1 MMQTGHLDTDT
12 LVRAIDDE
20 LNPSEHFAI
29 DSHLASCEQCQIRF
43 EELRVL
49 SVRID
54 AWAASIPLVS
64 TAADRDGL
72 QSELDRRE
80 ASARRHRKSGKL
92 TRRAGW
98 GIAVAAGV
106 AVTLMLF
113 PRLRHDAAI
122 LESPQASQAAGGTLE
137 VEGETFVSLP
147 YSNADLP
154 MSTPRIVRMQVPVAS
169 LLDAGVVFE
178 PVSNDA
184 QALDRSVL
192 ADVLLGMDGEPLGVH
207 VIGFE

>member
-20 LNPSEHFAI
+20 LSPSEHFAI
-29 DSHLASCEQCQIRF
+29 DGHLASCEQCQARF

-64 TAADRDGL
+64 TSADRDSL
-72 QSELDRRE
+72 QGELNRRE
-80 ASARRHRKSGKL
+80 ASAIRHKKSGRL
-92 TRRAGW
+92 ARRAGW
-98 GIAVAAGV
+98 GLAVAAGV

-113 PRLRHDAAI
+113 PRLRQDAS
-122 LESPQASQAAGGTLE
+122 LESPQANQVAGGTLE
-137 VEGETFVSLP
+137 IEGETFVSLP
-147 YSNADLP
+147 YSNAELP

-169 LLDAGVVFE
+169 LLDAGVIFE

-207 VIGFE
+207 VIDFE